1 MSIITV
7 TQLNT
12 YLASVF
18 RGDRNL
24 SNIFIRG
31 EITDVS
37 SYSRGKKNYLFFNL
51 KDSESLVGA
60 VVFHDVLK
68 RLKFKPADGM
78 SVVVCGKVTVYE
90 PRGNYRITVN
100 DIIADG
106 TGKEAVSFEQLKKK
120 LSDEGIFSRKRPVPQ
135 IPKKIGVVTSL
146 KGAAV
151 RDIINVISRRYPL
164 AEIYA
169 VNAVVQ
175 GEIAV
180 ESICRGIKKAE
191 NCDVVI
197 VGRGGGSAEDLSSF
211 NSEKVAR
218 AVYNCK
224 APVISAVGHET
235 DISLCDMAADLR
247 APTPSAAAEL
257 AVPDINSLYGK
268 IELLERRMKNIA
280 ETYLARTESRLKYL
294 TYSLESN
301 SPQKKIELSEQK
313 LNSLEKDLKSAY
325 RIYMGKQ
332 ENIFSEKT
340 AMLENLS
347 PLKVLARGYSVVY
360 SREHIIKNSNDINMG
375 DTIKIDFGN
384 GGADAEIK
392 NKW

>member
-175 GEIAV
+175 GETAV

-340 AMLENLS
+340 SMLENLS

-360 SREHIIKNSNDINMG
+360 SGEHIIKNSNDINMG

>member
-175 GEIAV
+175 GETAV

-280 ETYLARTESRLKYL
+280 ETYLARTESMLKYL

-340 AMLENLS
+340 SMLENLS

-360 SREHIIKNSNDINMG
+360 SGEHIIKNSNDINMG

>member
-211 NSEKVAR
+211 NSEKIAR

-340 AMLENLS
+340 SMLENLS

-360 SREHIIKNSNDINMG
+360 SGEHIIKNSNDINMG

>member
-1 MSIITV
+1 M
-7 TQLNT
+7 
-12 YLASVF
+12 
-18 RGDRNL
+18 
-24 SNIFIRG
+24 
-31 EITDVS
+31 
-37 SYSRGKKNYLFFNL
+37 
-51 KDSESLVGA
+51 
-60 VVFHDVLK
+60 
-68 RLKFKPADGM
+68 
-78 SVVVCGKVTVYE
+78 
-90 PRGNYRITVN
+90 
-100 DIIADG
+100 
-106 TGKEAVSFEQLKKK
+106 
-120 LSDEGIFSRKRPVPQ
+120 
-135 IPKKIGVVTSL
+135 
-146 KGAAV
+146 
-151 RDIINVISRRYPL
+151 
-164 AEIYA
+164 
-169 VNAVVQ
+169 
-175 GEIAV
+175 
-180 ESICRGIKKAE
+180 
-191 NCDVVI
+191 
-197 VGRGGGSAEDLSSF
+197 SSF

-340 AMLENLS
+340 SMLENLS

-360 SREHIIKNSNDINMG
+360 SGEHIIKNSNDINMG

>member
-360 SREHIIKNSNDINMG
+360 SGEHIIKNSNDINMG